1 MQVFIIIIAIFFF
14 QVNNFAE
21 IGANFQ
27 NTIDKP
33 MKILYN
39 NLVFYFAMLKISQI
53 HSCELTR
60 RCGKGNARLSNEQLA
75 VMLGVTP
82 EEVAARIADY
92 EKRGVIKGYS
102 VILNEELADKNAVTA
117 FIEVK
122 VTPKADFGFDELA
135 RTIMMYD
142 EVDSVTLMSGS
153 FDLAVTLSG
162 TNYKEIALF
171 VAKRLSSID
180 GVISTSTHF
189 VLKQYKEQGFFI
201 ENEAADERGF
211 VSP

>member
-1 MQVFIIIIAIFFF
+1 M
-14 QVNNFAE
+14 
-21 IGANFQ
+21 
-27 NTIDKP
+27 DS
-33 MKILYN
+33 L
-39 NLVFYFAMLKISQI
+39 LK
-53 HSCELTR
+53 LL
-60 RCGKGNARLSNEQLA
+60 KGNARLSNDELA
-75 VMLGVTP
+75 VMLGTTADD
-82 EEVAARIADY
+82 VAARIADY
-92 EKRGVIKGYS
+92 EKKGVIKGYS
-102 VILNEELADKNAVTA
+102 VILNEDLADKNAVTA

-122 VTPKADFGFDELA
+122 ITPKAELGFDELA

-171 VAKRLSSID
+171 VAQRLSTIE

-201 ENEAADERGF
+201 EGEAADERGF

>member
-1 MQVFIIIIAIFFF
+1 MDSLI
-14 QVNNFAE
+14 
-21 IGANFQ
+21 
-27 NTIDKP
+27 KLL
-33 MKILYN
+33 M
-39 NLVFYFAMLKISQI
+39 
-53 HSCELTR
+53 
-60 RCGKGNARLSNEQLA
+60 GNARLSNEQLA

>member
-1 MQVFIIIIAIFFF
+1 MDSLI
-14 QVNNFAE
+14 
-21 IGANFQ
+21 
-27 NTIDKP
+27 K
-33 MKILYN
+33 L
-39 NLVFYFAMLKISQI
+39 L
-53 HSCELTR
+53 
-60 RCGKGNARLSNEQLA
+60 KGNARLSNEQLA
-75 VMLGVTP
+75 GMLGVTP

>member
-1 MQVFIIIIAIFFF
+1 MDSLI
-14 QVNNFAE
+14 
-21 IGANFQ
+21 
-27 NTIDKP
+27 K
-33 MKILYN
+33 L
-39 NLVFYFAMLKISQI
+39 L
-53 HSCELTR
+53 
-60 RCGKGNARLSNEQLA
+60 KGNARLSNEQLA

-92 EKRGVIKGYS
+92 EKRGVIKGSS

>member
-1 MQVFIIIIAIFFF
+1 MDSLI
-14 QVNNFAE
+14 
-21 IGANFQ
+21 
-27 NTIDKP
+27 K
-33 MKILYN
+33 L
-39 NLVFYFAMLKISQI
+39 L
-53 HSCELTR
+53 
-60 RCGKGNARLSNEQLA
+60 KGNARLSNEQLA

-171 VAKRLSSID
+171 VAKRLSSNA
-180 GVISTSTHF
+180 GVISTSTQF

>member
-1 MQVFIIIIAIFFF
+1 MDSLI
-14 QVNNFAE
+14 
-21 IGANFQ
+21 
-27 NTIDKP
+27 K
-33 MKILYN
+33 L
-39 NLVFYFAMLKISQI
+39 L
-53 HSCELTR
+53 
-60 RCGKGNARLSNEQLA
+60 KGNARVSNEQLA

>member
-1 MQVFIIIIAIFFF
+1 MDSLI
-14 QVNNFAE
+14 
-21 IGANFQ
+21 
-27 NTIDKP
+27 K
-33 MKILYN
+33 L
-39 NLVFYFAMLKISQI
+39 L
-53 HSCELTR
+53 
-60 RCGKGNARLSNEQLA
+60 KGNARLSNEQLA

-82 EEVAARIADY
+82 EDVAARIADY